1 MRTGLA
7 HALLSALPSPA
18 GAATSGGG
26 DGGGDAVHRQA
37 RCIVS
42 AQRWKRR
49 AGWLQLTAI
58 VLRPERQTAAGD
70 EQHQRQRA
78 PRRHGRRP
86 PRARCAVLNRLQ
98 HRLCGIQRIL
108 SQPPKGPD
116 RGRAHTVGAS
126 PRVADFWEICEGL
139 KPAPFLCIASMQRAQ
154 TSDSRSG
161 RVLPSREQ
169 LRTRRSPRTPAT
181 LLLPVPQCKT
191 ETVHYTHDLE

>member
-37 RCIVS
+37 RRIVS

-108 SQPPKGPD
+108 SQPPKGPG
-116 RGRAHTVGAS
+116 RGRAHTVGAGHALLTSRSRNLLARSLKPCPFSAS
-126 PRVADFWEICEGL
+126 PRATVTEWTR
-139 KPAPFLCIASMQRAQ
+139 ASN
-154 TSDSRSG
+154 
-161 RVLPSREQ
+161 PREQ

-181 LLLPVPQCKT
+181 LLLPVLQCKT
-191 ETVHYTHDLE
+191 ETVHYTHVLE